1 MKAGDVTVTIR
12 VVDEATPVLDRI
24 AWKIMAVD
32 GQWHREMMR
41 ADGLPK
47 PIWTHEVLGL
57 PCDHPTRECPNEA
70 LR

>member
-41 ADGLPK
+41 ADGLRQRAK
-47 PIWTHEVLGL
+47 SEV
-57 PCDHPTRECPNEA
+57 EA
-70 LR
+70 ALMAVERNRP